1 MTSIDKANSGYRG
14 SADPY
19 QLERLAEELASRE
32 TDGQLHLHNVDALGT
47 DLPDYGPL
55 SHNNPLLTGAEFN
68 IEEFLLSRAR
78 ATLPELRTELRDYL
92 ATLKEELV
100 QLINNDY
107 EAFISLS
114 TDLRSEGSKLKRMRV
129 PLGDLRSRVQES
141 RSELQLIQD
150 NIQEKLDKR
159 AALREEKA
167 LLHLLLKISES
178 VTRLE
183 SLLLIASPEQEDGFT
198 GTNTPG
204 GPSQEDTGEEK
215 GRSNRAKHIAR
226 VAAEYMQ
233 LLYHASKA
241 REENCAYVDELQWR
255 IDRIQSTLS
264 SDLDHLFG
272 ALLTNMRDNKA
283 DGRLSEIER
292 SKFLVDLKEC
302 LRTYDILG
310 LWRDA
315 EDVLR
320 REVVRPFLRK
330 TVYHNALGVPQSP
343 LVPKTPLQPT
353 LLDLAP
359 STGFP
364 LRTPYTPFTAFASHQ
379 DSSSSSS
386 HMPAQLTTPHAL
398 LPEEGD
404 NPLAYV
410 YNQILRFISRDVK
423 DIMEVADKVSNRK
436 APKEKL
442 PSNGIPEPEDDMTGF
457 QIFAHVVWEEVATAI
472 INDIGDSVFAAG
484 RPNDL
489 RKNFDTTQNFIRC
502 LELYAP
508 SAQAIHVMRKHELY
522 RDFDRRWQLPV
533 YFQLRWKEIVVDLEE
548 AFHEVRIE
556 PSATKDKSTFMLS
569 QTSALWKAITL
580 CWSPEVLIPELSHRF
595 WRLSLQLL
603 SRYAA
608 WLHSVYATIG
618 EGSATARLV
627 ASANT
632 ASEASSAESVAADEI
647 LLRQYAAIISDLKL
661 LENKIDNLWQQEI
674 SLILPPEI
682 LETTDDGGPR
692 GDSSNAS
699 TLYVPTNTF
708 PDVLKQAL
716 SKSTMI
722 TQPASTQ
729 IVAILTKRSCE
740 ALLPVRSIPSQFRA
754 MSNKRLPTEPS
765 YFVQTIFRSVKA
777 FFAIGASDGP
787 GKALKDVYSKE
798 FSQEIFDN
806 VAQKYIS
813 YLAAMKK
820 TEESLRRLKK
830 GKKSTFSLFGTAQ
843 ADDGRDEE
851 RIRTQMILDVEAFGK
866 EAQSLGIELEKNE
879 HYGALKDVVLT
890 HDQDDV

>member
-1 MTSIDKANSGYRG
+1 MTPFEQANHRYRG
-14 SADPY
+14 SEDPY

-32 TDGQLHLHNVDALGT
+32 TTGQYDLSAN
-47 DLPDYGPL
+47 LPDYGPL
-55 SHNNPLLTGAEFN
+55 SHNNPLLTGTVFN
-68 IEEFLLSRAR
+68 IEDFLLSRAR
-78 ATLPELRTELRDYL
+78 ATLPELRAELRDYL
-92 ATLKEELV
+92 STLKEELV

-114 TDLRSEGSKLKRMRV
+114 TDLRSEGSKLKRMRG
-129 PLGDLRSRVQES
+129 PLGDLRGRVHES
-141 RSELQLIQD
+141 RTELQSIQD

-183 SLLLIASPEQEDGFT
+183 SLLLIASPEQDDGFV
-198 GTNTPG
+198 GASTPG
-204 GPSQEDTGEEK
+204 VPSQEDIGEEK

-241 REENCAYVDELQWR
+241 REEKCAFVDELQWR

-264 SDLDHLFG
+264 SDLDHLFA
-272 ALLTNMRDNKA
+272 ALLTNMRDNKP
-283 DGRLSEIER
+283 DGRLLEVER
-292 SKFLVDLKEC
+292 SKFLADLKEC
-302 LRTYDILG
+302 LRTYDTLG

-330 TVYHNALGVPQSP
+330 TIYHNALEAPQSP
-343 LVPKTPLQPT
+343 VVPKTPFQPG
-353 LLDLAP
+353 LVDLVP

-379 DSSSSSS
+379 DSSSPYTPS
-386 HMPAQLTTPHAL
+386 QLPTPHAIL
-398 LPEEGD
+398 SEDGD
-404 NPLAYV
+404 NPLASV

-423 DIMEVADKVSNRK
+423 DIMEVAEKVSNKKLSR
-436 APKEKL
+436 EKVL
-442 PSNGIPEPEDDMTGF
+442 TGGTMEQDMAGF
-457 QIFAHVVWEEVATAI
+457 QILAHVVWEEVASSI
-472 INDIGDSVFAAG
+472 INDIGHMVFAAG

-508 SAQAIHVMRKHELY
+508 SAQAIHVMREHELY
-522 RDFDRRWQLPV
+522 HEFDRRWQLPV

-548 AFHEVRIE
+548 
-556 PSATKDKSTFMLS
+556 TFEEIPHMVTHSLTDQS
-569 QTSALWKAITL
+569 SFLLGQTTALWKAITL

-595 WRLSLQLL
+595 WRLTLQLL

-618 EGSATARLV
+618 EGNVVSRSAASTHV
-627 ASANT
+627 AA
-632 ASEASSAESVAADEI
+632 EASSAETVAADEN
-647 LLRQYAAIISDLKL
+647 LLRQYAAVISDLKQ

-674 SLILPPEI
+674 SLILPSEV
-682 LETTDDGGPR
+682 LEATDGDGPR
-692 GDSSNAS
+692 
-699 TLYVPTNTF
+699 
-708 PDVLKQAL
+708 DVLKQAL
-716 SKSTMI
+716 SKSTAI

-729 IVAILTKRSCE
+729 IVAILTKRCCE

-754 MSNKRLPTEPS
+754 MSNKKLPTEPS
-765 YFVQTIFRSVKA
+765 YFVQTIFRPVKA
-777 FFAIGASDGP
+777 FFAVGSSDGP
-787 GKALKDVYSKE
+787 GRTLKDTYSKGY
-798 FSQEIFDN
+798 SQEVFDN

-830 GKKSTFSLFGTAQ
+830 GKKTAFTLFGTAQ

-851 RIRTQMILDVEAFGK
+851 RIQTQMILDVEAFGK
-866 EAQSLGIELEKNE
+866 EARSLGIELERNE
-879 HYGALKDVVLT
+879 YYEALKDVILT
-890 HDQDDV
+890 HDQEDA